1 MKKTTRNI
9 LIITLAAVLL
19 VGALCSCWYFL
30 YYQPRT
36 QRLQQSQQP
45 QVDDGA
51 SVSIT
56 VNVTHSDG
64 QTAEFKFRTSA
75 ALLSDALEMEN
86 LIEAHEDTYGMY
98 IDAVDGEEAKMEDSA
113 AWVFDRNGEMCPTGA
128 SETLLEDGDVY
139 DFYILTW

>member
-1 MKKTTRNI
+1 MSKKTRNI

-19 VGALCSCWYFL
+19 AGALFSCWYFL
-30 YYQPRT
+30 YQKPRKQPKVT
-36 QRLQQSQQP
+36 
-45 QVDDGA
+45 DGA

-56 VNVTHSDG
+56 VNISHSDG
-64 QTAEFKFRTSA
+64 NTAKFEFRTSA

-86 LIEAHEDTYGMY
+86 LIEAHEDTYGLY

-113 AWVFDRNGEMCPTGA
+113 AWVFDRNGEMCPTGV
-128 SETLLEDGDVY
+128 SDTLLEDGDVY

>member
-9 LIITLAAVLL
+9 LIITLAVALL
-19 VGALCSCWYFL
+19 AGLLCCWYFL
-30 YYQPRT
+30 HQKPR
-36 QRLQQSQQP
+36 QQP
-45 QVDDGA
+45 KAVDGA

-64 QTAEFKFRTSA
+64 NTAKFELRTSA

-86 LIEAHEDTYGMY
+86 LIEAHEDTYGLY